1 MLLVGQQEG
10 HPACKKVSGGV
21 LVSLFVCSEV
31 QTCIWP
37 SWCHWHAL
45 SLASIKSI
53 LVLPFWYRL
62 TWVVPEKGP
71 SIKWVCVCACVCVI
85 QLLFGCTQCTN
96 KTRHATFGHNSSKCK
111 LIFKVITRSWVSCFW
126 TPYTSFLWLTSNS
139 LTDPHY
145 ILNGQL
151 ATLQNIKQW
160 EHVSCPCGDK
170 GLHEWINPAI
180 CWTMALKKRTVAVD
194 TAGCPSLCHQST

>member
-1 MLLVGQQEG
+1 M
-10 HPACKKVSGGV
+10 
-21 LVSLFVCSEV
+21 
-31 QTCIWP
+31 
-37 SWCHWHAL
+37 
-45 SLASIKSI
+45 
-53 LVLPFWYRL
+53 
-62 TWVVPEKGP
+62 
-71 SIKWVCVCACVCVI
+71 CVCVI

-126 TPYTSFLWLTSNS
+126 TQYTSILWLTSNS
-139 LTDPHY
+139 LTDPHYILNGQLATLQNIKQWEHVSCPCPHY